1 MAEFFSQY
9 PKLLYKGIIATDI
22 LARVALRANYA
33 TKVQLYYEYDLQE
46 GDTPEI
52 VASKYYGDPEK
63 FWIIM
68 FMNEIVDPIFDFP
81 LSQQNFTA
89 YLDQKY
95 KTLGAAVGMI
105 GSVYAQATTN
115 TDPLGYSVD
124 IITTDQTSGVVSTN
138 TLYIDETAYNEQY
151 INPVFNFINSPNSNI
166 QYIKKIISIFDY
178 ENSVN
183 ESKRTIKLLQTQYV
197 KQFVNEL
204 TSSMKLSYN

>member
-1 MAEFFSQY
+1 MAEFLSN
-9 PKLLYKGIIATDI
+9 GNE
-22 LARVALRANYA
+22 ANYS
-33 TKVQLYYEYDLQE
+33 TFNRMHNH
-46 GDTPEI
+46 GT
-52 VASKYYGDPEK
+52 
-63 FWIIM
+63 W
-68 FMNEIVDPIFDFP
+68 
-81 LSQQNFTA
+81 SQ
-89 YLDQKY
+89 
-95 KTLGAAVGMI
+95 AAVGMI